1 MGTYHE
7 DIEVENEVSYFE
19 INFKYRKNLQS
30 IKKEYN
36 RYFQFFK
43 YNYDKHLPY
52 NKNAKI
58 CDMACGIGE
67 TVNSLKWDGYTNV
80 IGVDF
85 DNENVQFCRKQGL
98 NVVQGSIYEY
108 FKDKKNEFDVIILN
122 DIIEHIEK
130 NRVIAVLKDIK
141 ASLCENG
148 ILIIKTVNAANPFL
162 ASASRYMDFT
172 HEIIYDEFSIRDILL
187 IAGFQARK
195 IKIKE
200 SNLYVFWKNP
210 LNYVAWLIN
219 SLINL
224 FLRCYFILNFKKQ
237 RIFTKNLIAVVKK

>member
-1 MGTYHE
+1 MGTYKE
-7 DIEVENEVSYFE
+7 DIEVENDASYFE
-19 INFKYRKNLQS
+19 INFKYRKNIES
-30 IKKEYN
+30 IKKEYK
-36 RYFQFFK
+36 RYYHFFK
-43 YNYDKHLPY
+43 YNYIKHLPSD
-52 NKNAKI
+52 KNAKI

-67 TVNSLKWDGYTNV
+67 TVNSLDQAGYTNV

-85 DNENVQFCRKQGL
+85 DSENVKFCRKQGL

-108 FKDKKNEFDVIILN
+108 FKDKKDVFDVIILN

-130 NRVIAVLKDIK
+130 NKVIAVLKDIK
-141 ASLCENG
+141 ESLRTNG

-162 ASASRYMDFT
+162 APASRYMDFT

-187 IAGFQARK
+187 VAGFQAKNIR
-195 IKIKE
+195 IKG

-210 LNYVAWLIN
+210 FNYIAWLIN
-219 SLINL
+219 SVISL

-237 RIFTKNLIAVVKK
+237 KIFTKNFIAVVRK